1 MLQNVLKYLYAVVGK
16 QVLFILTD
24 RIWSEHERAS
34 GQDPLVEMLAR
45 KAIGRQVRWPEAVI
59 FRRDGEATGC
69 VPRQPDAARQRGR
82 ERPAVATLGGRAV
95 KGCEMSCGLRAP

>member
-1 MLQNVLKYLYAVVGK
+1 MVGK

-59 FRRDGEATGC
+59 FRHDGEATGC
-69 VPRQPDAARQRGR
+69 APRQPDAARQRGR
-82 ERPAVATLGGRAV
+82 GRPAVATLGGRAV

>member
-1 MLQNVLKYLYAVVGK
+1 MRGRVAKTLSS
-16 QVLFILTD
+16 
-24 RIWSEHERAS
+24 RCWH
-34 GQDPLVEMLAR
+34 

-59 FRRDGEATGC
+59 FRYDGETTGC

-95 KGCEMSCGLRAP
+95 KGCEMSCGLRAL